1 MGCGDVPRD
10 GWEENYCPVCVCEL
24 PPAEPSACD
33 DVSLGFDGA
42 LTDKYGGSEACSILV
57 PAWSVKTG
65 ITAQQMCQVPL
76 TQFVDMLDGAWV
88 PPPGTAADA
97 KVHDFCKMT
106 CGLENVGDCAATLQP
121 QCETLKASGCEHI
134 PHTSS
139 CVDGHSLYKTLTCD
153 GTAADAPA
161 SETLAESLVVRTTN
175 RLRTYISKVTG
186 GTSCEQIATGDVAG
200 GTWMLH
206 GYTCPMI
213 NVIELEEGTTFK
225 LGGNEIV
232 IPSFLGVKIVGRGTG
247 ATIDGEG
254 LSRIITASAGSVL
267 FMENVHLIN
276 GSTAGKGGAI
286 NVGAVSADVTQA
298 GQAKL
303 WLKDVSIS
311 DMTAADDGGGVY
323 ITDSSTVA
331 EAFVFTNVTMTRC
344 ARAPAAPAAAIAPPS
359 ALIPPLTSFSSLPLS
374 LQVRDGRQGRRLLC

>member
-76 TQFVDMLDGAWV
+76 TQFVDVLDGAWV

-161 SETLAESLVVRTTN
+161 SETLAESLVVRTTD

-232 IPSFLGVKIVGRGTG
+232 IPSFLGVKIVGGGAG

-276 GSTAGKGGAI
+276 GSTTGKGGAI
-286 NVGAVSADVTQA
+286 NVGAASADVTQA

-323 ITDSSTVA
+323 ITESGTVA